1 MAIGLL
7 TVTVGCVLF
16 FIPQFTTPAYR
27 PQGSG
32 RIDDTCASGNLSSC
46 VAEGDGESL
55 SEYLPI
61 FLIARMLIGMGSTPI
76 ITVGVNYID
85 EFSTKE
91 KFARYCGTI
100 YRSNEMLGHNA
111 MRNYYATH

>member
-1 MAIGLL
+1 MAVGLL

-16 FIPQFTTPAYR
+16 FIPQFTTPPYR

-32 RIDDTCASGNLSSC
+32 RTEDKCASSSNSSSC
-46 VAEGDGESL
+46 VDEGDGESL

-85 EFSTKE
+85 DFSTNE
-91 KFARYCGTI
+91 KFARYCGTL
-100 YRSNEMLGHNA
+100 YRCS
-111 MRNYYATH
+111 